1 MGCGLRLLLL
11 FGLLVRCKVRVMF
24 EQILGGT
31 YPPRIGISSAC
42 TSFLGQSLFL
52 VAILCGI
59 LVSVTICIVRNVH
72 ASFEWLCRWHLSK
85 VTFALLF
92 MLFPGPRALYK

>member
-52 VAILCGI
+52 VAI
-59 LVSVTICIVRNVH
+59 
-72 ASFEWLCRWHLSK
+72 
-85 VTFALLF
+85 
-92 MLFPGPRALYK
+92 